1 MLHFTTPRAIPLIVK
16 ETLSRSL
23 EWLDRCLAPLARH
36 LPEPLK
42 APLRRLVR
50 APRDVAGEPIA
61 DGVPAAVDAPAHDA
75 ATAELPAQA
84 RVESPLPLAG
94 DSAAAVAVDALAPDD
109 ADDSDTYA
117 GRLRR
122 EQEIFAEQLDVN
134 ALPAIFHYWSHTYL
148 RPKLEEFGCANPDEF
163 FAAAL
168 QAAARD
174 AGARTARF
182 VSLGAGNCDTEVR
195 VAQWLVARGLH
206 DFTLECVDI
215 NPLMLERGAAHAHE
229 AGVAAQ
235 VLPVIGDFND
245 WQPARTYDAVM
256 ANQSLHHV
264 VNLEGLFDAIAANLP
279 AHGRFV
285 LSDMIGRNG
294 HLRWP
299 EALAVVR
306 EFWSELPPHYRYHRQ
321 LGQQWDEFVDFDC
334 SGEGFEGIRAQDIL
348 PLLMPRFGFE
358 RFLGFANVIDPFIDR
373 GFGGHFDADSAQ
385 DRALIDRI
393 HARDEAGMLAGTIK
407 PTHAMAVLRTPD
419 YAGPSQVW
427 RQLTPAHCLRV
438 PD

>member
-1 MLHFTTPRAIPLIVK
+1 MLHFATPRAIPLIVK

-23 EWLDRCLAPLARH
+23 EWLDRCFAPLARH

-50 APRDVAGEPIA
+50 APRDAASEPFA
-61 DGVPAAVDAPAHDA
+61 NSAPDAPVGDTA
-75 ATAELPAQA
+75 AAALPADPA
-84 RVESPLPLAG
+84 VEQPLPVTACS
-94 DSAAAVAVDALAPDD
+94 DDPVADIDAPSPDITT
-109 ADDSDTYA
+109 DDDGDTYA

-168 QAAARD
+168 QAAAHD
-174 AGARTARF
+174 AGPRTARF

-195 VAQWLVARGLH
+195 VAQLLVARGVS

-215 NPLMLERGAAHAHE
+215 NPLMLERGAAHARD

-235 VLPVIGDFND
+235 VLTVIGDFND
-245 WQPARTYDAVM
+245 WQPTCTYDAVM

-264 VNLEGLFDAIAANLP
+264 VNLEGLFDAVAANLP
-279 AHGRFV
+279 THGRFV
-285 LSDMIGRNG
+285 MSDMIGRNG

-321 LGQQWDEFVDFDC
+321 LGEQWDEFVDFDC

-348 PLLMPRFGFE
+348 PLLMQRFGFE

-373 GFGGHFDADSAQ
+373 GFGGHFDAESAH

-393 HARDEAGMLAGTIK
+393 HARDEAGMLAGALK
-407 PTHAMAVLRTPD
+407 PTHAMAVMRTPD